1 MAKKVV
7 KITMPICIA
16 PMRIDVFMY
25 KCVDMQMRR
34 CAALIRPSTYSRISG
49 FTMTE
54 LVVVLVIISLFMML
68 AVTNFSGLLRRSTFK
83 AQANELVSTMQ
94 MAASA
99 AAESDRRYEVIID
112 IAQQCYTLR
121 QITSPQLPSDVLE
134 EEIIA
139 KNDFSG
145 NCRVVYVLFDDL
157 VSTDEEHQK
166 AFFRAGHAGWQAGG
180 KIVLLD
186 ENEQPYSVVV
196 NRLNR
201 IVTLQQGDVELL
213 MPKRQDEVPF

>member
-1 MAKKVV
+1 MPTCTALMHSDCVV
-7 KITMPICIA
+7 RGQSDLRNTQYAIRNT
-16 PMRIDVFMY
+16 
-25 KCVDMQMRR
+25 R
-34 CAALIRPSTYSRISG
+34 CG
-49 FTMTE
+49 FTFTE
-54 LVVVLVIISLFMML
+54 LVVVVLIVSLFVLL
-68 AVTNFSGLLRRSTFK
+68 AVTNFSGLLRRSTFRV
-83 AQANELVSTMQ
+83 QANELVSTMQ

-134 EEIIA
+134 EEIIV
-139 KNDFSG
+139 KNDFSD

-157 VSTDEEHQK
+157 VNTDESHQK

-186 ENEQPYSVVV
+186 EDEQPYSVVV
-196 NRLNR
+196 NRLSR
-201 IVTLQQGDVELL
+201 IVTLREGDVELL
-213 MPKRQDEVPF
+213 APRRQDEVPF

>member
-1 MAKKVV
+1 MPTCTALMHTDCVV
-7 KITMPICIA
+7 RDASCV
-16 PMRIDVFMY
+16 MRV
-25 KCVDMQMRR
+25 KSVMRNTQY
-34 CAALIRPSTYSRISG
+34 AIRNTRRG
-49 FTMTE
+49 FTFTE
-54 LVVVLVIISLFMML
+54 LVVVILIVSLFVLL
-68 AVTNFSGLLRRSTFK
+68 AVTNFSGLLRRNTFRV
-83 AQANELVSTMQ
+83 QANEFVSTMQ

-112 IAQQCYTLR
+112 IAEQSYTLR

-134 EEIIA
+134 EEIVA
-139 KNDFSG
+139 KNDFG
-145 NCRVVYVLFDDL
+145 ENCRVVYVLFDDL

-186 ENEQPYSVVV
+186 EDEQPYSVVV

-201 IVTLQQGDVELL
+201 IVTLREGDVELL
-213 MPKRQDEVPF
+213 MPRRQDEVPF

>member
-1 MAKKVV
+1 MVKKVV
-7 KITMPICIA
+7 RATMPICTA
-16 PMRIDVFMY
+16 PMHTD
-25 KCVDMQMRR
+25 CVVRGQFDLRNAQYAIRNTRR
-34 CAALIRPSTYSRISG
+34 G
-49 FTMTE
+49 FTFTE
-54 LVVVLVIISLFMML
+54 LVVVVLIVSLFVLL
-68 AVTNFSGLLRRSTFK
+68 AVTNFSGLLRRGTFK

-99 AAESDRRYEVIID
+99 AAESDKRYEVIID

-134 EEIIA
+134 EEVIV
-139 KNDFSG
+139 KNDFNG

-157 VSTDEEHQK
+157 VNTDESHQK

-186 ENEQPYSVVV
+186 EYEQPYSVVV

-201 IVTLQQGDVELL
+201 IVTLKEGDVELL

>member
-1 MAKKVV
+1 MPTCTALMHTDCVV
-7 KITMPICIA
+7 RGQYDLRNAQYAIRNT
-16 PMRIDVFMY
+16 
-25 KCVDMQMRR
+25 RR
-34 CAALIRPSTYSRISG
+34 G
-49 FTMTE
+49 FTFTE
-54 LVVVLVIISLFMML
+54 LVVVVLIVSLFVLL
-68 AVTNFSGLLRRSTFK
+68 AVTNLSGLLRKSTFK
-83 AQANELVSTMQ
+83 AQAGELVSTMQ
-94 MAASA
+94 MAVSA
-99 AAESDRRYEVIID
+99 AAESDKRYEVIID
-112 IAQQCYTLR
+112 IAEQGYTLR

-201 IVTLQQGDVELL
+201 IVTLQEGDVELL

>member
-1 MAKKVV
+1 MRKNEVL
-7 KITMPICIA
+7 ICSSA
-16 PMRIDVFMY
+16 HSRPLVFLSENR
-25 KCVDMQMRR
+25 KGG
-34 CAALIRPSTYSRISG
+34 G

-54 LVVVLVIISLFMML
+54 MIVVLVIISLFVLL
-68 AVTNFSGLLRRSTFK
+68 AVTNFSGLLRRSTFR
-83 AQANELVSTMQ
+83 AQANELVSAMQ

-134 EEIIA
+134 EEIVA
-139 KNDFSG
+139 KNDFG
-145 NCRVVYVLFDDL
+145 ANCRVVYVLFDDL
-157 VSTDEEHQK
+157 VGTDEEHQR

-186 ENEQPYSVVV
+186 EGEQPYSVVV
-196 NRLNR
+196 NRLSG
-201 IVTLQQGDVELL
+201 IVTLREGDIELL
-213 MPKRQDEVPF
+213 MPRRQDEVPF

>member
-1 MAKKVV
+1 ML
-7 KITMPICIA
+7 TSTA
-16 PMRIDVFMY
+16 PMRIDVFMD
-25 KCVDMQMRR
+25 KCADSQMRR
-34 CAALIRPSTYSRISG
+34 YAALSCQPIRSRIPG

-54 LVVVLVIISLFMML
+54 LVVVLVIISLFVLL
-68 AVTNFSGLLRRSTFK
+68 AVTNFSGLLRRNTFR
-83 AQANELVSTMQ
+83 AQVNELVSTMQ

-112 IAQQCYTLR
+112 IAEQCYTLR

-134 EEIIA
+134 EEIVVE
-139 KNDFSG
+139 NDLSD
-145 NCRVVYVLFDDL
+145 NCRIIYVLFDDL
-157 VSTDEEHQK
+157 VETDENHQK
-166 AFFRAGHAGWQAGG
+166 AFFRAGHFGWQAGG

-196 NRLNR
+196 NRLSR
-201 IVTLQQGDVELL
+201 IVTLREGDAELL